1 MSSIFTTIWGYAY
14 TLVAFFAALGILVL
28 VHEWGHYIVAKLS
41 GVWVEKFSIGFGPK
55 IIGFSKNGTDY
66 RIAPIPLGGYVKLYG
81 QDPLEE
87 AEGDLKK
94 AEEIAKD
101 PRSFHSKSLGKKLA
115 TVMAGPIMNFVLCL
129 ILMPLVYMIG
139 IPQPKFMEEKPVVM
153 DVLLDSP
160 AALAGLK
167 TGDEILEFGGSP
179 VKNWQDLSKE
189 IAIHPEE
196 TLTLKIL
203 REGQAQE
210 VSVTITKDPDL
221 DQPLGFLGIEPR
233 YFFANEPIID
243 KVTEDSPAA
252 AAGLKTGDKVVRL
265 DGKEIKYWSLMT
277 KQIQKS
283 EGRPLEITVLRD
295 GAEKTVTATPIENEQ
310 NKSWMLGIQ
319 LKIDESLF
327 AKKRFGF
334 LESLAMGTQRNIEFF
349 GDTVKILS
357 RLFTGNLSPKFLGGP
372 IQIAQQ
378 TSAKAKEGL
387 GEFLLLVS
395 FLSMQLG
402 ILNLLPIPVLDGG
415 HVVFMLIEALR
426 RRPISPRVRHVSTQV
441 GLAMLLGLMGI
452 ALFNDF
458 NSIFHFSKLI
468 ESVTG
473 KF

>member
-1 MSSIFTTIWGYAY
+1 MNDIFTTIWGYVY
-14 TLVAFFAALGILVL
+14 TLIAFFAALGILVL

-55 IIGFSKNGTDY
+55 ILGFSKNGTDY

-87 AEGDLKK
+87 AEGDHKK
-94 AEEIAKD
+94 ADEIAKD
-101 PRSFHSKSLGKKLA
+101 PRSFHSKSMGKKLA

-139 IPQPKFMEEKPVVM
+139 IPQPKIMEDKPVVM
-153 DVLLDSP
+153 DVLPDSP
-160 AALAGLK
+160 AAAVGLK
-167 TGDEILEFGGSP
+167 SGDEILEFNGAP

-196 TLTLKIL
+196 TVTLKFA
-203 REGQAQE
+203 RQGQVEE
-210 VSVTITKDPDL
+210 VKVTTIKDPDMG
-221 DQPLGFLGIEPR
+221 QPIGFLGLEPR

-243 KVTEDSPAA
+243 KVTEGSPAA
-252 AAGLKTGDKVVRL
+252 TAGLKAGDKVVRL
-265 DGKEIKYWSLMT
+265 DGNDIKYWSLMT

-283 EGRPLEITVLRD
+283 EGRPLAITVLRD
-295 GAEKTVTATPIENEQ
+295 GSETTVTATPVENEQ

-319 LKIDESLF
+319 LRVDESLF

-334 LESLAMGTQRNIEFF
+334 IAAVTMGTERNMEFF
-349 GDTVKILS
+349 ADTVKILG

-372 IQIAQQ
+372 IHIAQQ

-415 HVVFMLIEALR
+415 HVIFILIEALR
-426 RRPISPRVRHVSTQV
+426 RRPISPRVRQVSTQV
-441 GLAMLLGLMGI
+441 GLVMLLGLMGI

-468 ESVTG
+468 EAVTG